1 MPEVKV
7 GSVSDFPEGEL
18 TAIES
23 PELGSIAV
31 AQLQG
36 RFYAIDNYCTHAG
49 VKLAGEMGDL
59 EGRYVTCSAHD
70 SRFDVRNGRV
80 MGGPAYE
87 PLPTF
92 PVRVDGDDVYVE
104 KA

>member
-1 MPEVKV
+1 MPEVRV
-7 GSVSDFPEGEL
+7 GTVSEFPEGEL
-18 TAIES
+18 KAIDS
-23 PELGSIAV
+23 PELGEIAV
-31 AQLQG
+31 TQLAG

-59 EGRYVTCSAHD
+59 EGRYVTCLAHD

-87 PLPTF
+87 PLATY
-92 PVRVDGDDVYVE
+92 PVRIDGNDVYVE
-104 KA
+104 KS